1 MAARFVVLGLA
12 QARSQWFR
20 AVAQW
25 STSGSIPVEFVK
37 CVSAEELRARLSSA
51 RPFSALLVDGGLPSV
66 DRDLIDAG
74 RAVGC
79 SVVVVDDARVDRDW
93 KALGAD
99 SVLLPVFDP
108 QDLLEALQRTANPIR
123 RHHEVGIGAAP
134 ETYAGRH
141 ASVAM
146 VCGAGGTG
154 SSTVAVAL
162 AQGLGDHPDA
172 AGNVVLTDF
181 CRRADQAM
189 LHDSRDIVPGVQ
201 ELVEAHRSG
210 RPSLD
215 DIRSLTYFV
224 ETRGYD
230 LLLGLRQ
237 SRDWSSL
244 RPRAFEAGFE
254 SLRRAYG
261 SVVCDCD
268 SDLEGEIDGGSLDVE
283 ERNVMSR
290 TVATHADV
298 VFAVGAPGMKG
309 AHSLVRVISDLMAVG
324 VPAQNV
330 VAVINRSPR
339 SPRARAEIAAAMAA
353 LAVPAGASTLP
364 SPVFLPERRVDEAL
378 RDGIRLPTPIVQ
390 PIVGAWRA
398 AIDRRVS
405 ASAAAETPLR
415 KVTPGSVGAWAASSD
430 TSEGDR

>member
-1 MAARFVVLGLA
+1 MGARFVVLGLA

-37 CVSAEELRARLSSA
+37 CVSAEELRARLSSG
-51 RPFSALLVDGGLPSV
+51 RPFSALLLDGGLSSV

-93 KALGAD
+93 RSLGAD
-99 SVLLPVFDP
+99 AVLLPVFDR
-108 QDLLEALQRTANPIR
+108 QDLLEALQQSASPIR
-123 RHHEVGIGAAP
+123 RHHEVQIGAAP
-134 ETYAGRH
+134 ETYAGGR

-146 VCGAGGTG
+146 VCGPGGTG
-154 SSTVAVAL
+154 SSTVAIAL
-162 AQGLGDHPDA
+162 AQGLSDHRDA
-172 AGNVVLTDF
+172 AGSVVLADF

-201 ELVEAHRSG
+201 ELVDVHRSG

-215 DIRSLTYFV
+215 DVRALTYFV
-224 ETRGYD
+224 ETRRYD

-237 SRDWSSL
+237 PRAWSSL

-254 SLRRAYG
+254 SLRRAFG

-283 ERNVMSR
+283 ERNVMAR
-290 TVATHADV
+290 TAATHADV
-298 VFAVGAPGMKG
+298 VFAVGIPGMKG
-309 AHSLVRVISDLMAVG
+309 THSLVRVINDLIGVG
-324 VPAQNV
+324 VPPNNV
-330 VAVINRSPR
+330 VPVINRGPR
-339 SPRARAEIAAAMAA
+339 SPRAKAEIASAVGA
-353 LAVPAGASTLP
+353 LAISVGASTIP
-364 SPVFLPERRVDEAL
+364 SPVFLPERRIDEVL
-378 RDGIRLPTPIVQ
+378 RDGVRVPEPVVQ
-390 PIVGAWRA
+390 PLVAAWRA
-398 AIDRRVS
+398 VISRR
-405 ASAAAETPLR
+405 SAAPLPDVPLR
-415 KVTPGSVGAWAASSD
+415 KVAPGSVGAWAASSD
-430 TSEGDR
+430 AREGDA